1 MKQKLLLIVCVL
13 FFFSFRAIA
22 QPKSFSDDPAK
33 LISELNEYFRDAKV
47 NEETKNAF
55 QIFKKNYELIF
66 DANQQKQL
74 LSLANKMAARK
85 MKAEPEY
92 LDWMLTYND
101 IAQSE
106 YKPAFAKTTE
116 ILNALIPQKNKN
128 ASRFLNFTAD
138 FFKGQMLMNS

>member
-1 MKQKLLLIVCVL
+1 MKQKLLLLVCVL
-13 FFFSFRAIA
+13 FFFTFRAIA

-33 LISELNEYFRDAKV
+33 FISELNEYFKDAKV

-55 QIFKKNYELIF
+55 QIFKKNYELVF
-66 DANQQKQL
+66 DAAQQKQL
-74 LSLANKMAARK
+74 LSLASKMAARK

-101 IAQSE
+101 IALSE
-106 YKPAFAKTTE
+106 YKPAFAKTSE

-128 ASRFLNFTAD
+128 ANYNL
-138 FFKGQMLMNS
+138 